1 MDVKAKLIIPL
12 LSKRNEEA
20 GSINERET
28 VYNVLFVQ
36 FEFLPVEQAET
47 DLKKVKV
54 CNTVYLH
61 GKVCVLNS
69 VR

>member
-1 MDVKAKLIIPL
+1 MDAKAKIIPL

-36 FEFLPVEQAET
+36 FEFLPIEQAET

>member
-1 MDVKAKLIIPL
+1 MDAKAKLIIPL

-28 VYNVLFVQ
+28 VHNVLFVQ
-36 FEFLPVEQAET
+36 LVFLPIEQAEI
-47 DLKKVKV
+47 DSKEIKI

-61 GKVCVLNS
+61 GNVCVLNS